1 MSKKLIIF
9 AIITLA
15 GAALILNAQGSKKS
29 SPPTSQKAT
38 APTIQTDTPQ
48 LVATKP
54 DPLDEA
60 IIVPGQTV
68 ELTFN
73 LAIENIGEFKHRLE
87 PLTTKYQAKLSDDRK
102 SVIITPSSGAFP
114 VGTTFTLFVSPE
126 TKFDGGKRMNNEL
139 IIHFKTVDFRG
150 V

>member
-1 MSKKLIIF
+1 MPKKLLIF
-9 AIITLA
+9 TVIVLV
-15 GAALILNAQGSKKS
+15 GAVFIWNGPNSKKS
-29 SPPTSQKAT
+29 NPPPSQKAT
-38 APTIQTDTPQ
+38 APATQTDTPQ